1 MQIRIETGDPHTDAL
16 LQAALPLWENR
27 LTMLSRDGVLL
38 VCDDARW
45 VSDTQRSTQAVEG
58 AEATMV
64 ILLYRNKDWLDSP
77 QHRKLRSTGIPYAAL
92 PLPLSLPQLA
102 ETIARMEA
110 ADHHLPLPLRL
121 QPAER
126 LVRCG
131 NQSVHLTEKE
141 YRLFEILYENEG
153 QPVSRAVLQEL
164 VWPEGIT
171 GNVCEVN
178 ITHLRQKL
186 TPLLGEGAIGSI
198 RGKGYTLHLTRP

>member
-1 MQIRIETGDPHTDAL
+1 MQIRIDTGDPYTDAL
-16 LQAALPLWENR
+16 LQAALPLWEDR
-27 LTMLSRDGVLL
+27 LTMLSQDGVLL
-38 VCDDARW
+38 VC
-45 VSDTQRSTQAVEG
+45 SDTRCISDTVQD
-58 AEATMV
+58 EATMV
-64 ILLYRNKDWLDSP
+64 ILLYRDKDWLDSP
-77 QHRKLRSTGIPYAAL
+77 HHRKLRSAGIPYAAL

-102 ETIARMEA
+102 ETIARLET
-110 ADHHLPLPLRL
+110 ADHHQHLPLRL

-131 NQSVHLTEKE
+131 NRSVHLTEKE

-153 QPVSRAVLQEL
+153 QPVSKAVLQRS
-164 VWPEGIT
+164 VWPEEVT

-198 RGKGYTLHLTRP
+198 RGKGYTLHLTGL